1 MFRWRARLKP
11 SRYAAG
17 LGGVRAVV
25 VMRAT
30 RLLNG
35 VADLSARMPKDRIE
49 GLKGIRDQARVDA
62 E

>member
-1 MFRWRARLKP
+1 
-11 SRYAAG
+11 
-17 LGGVRAVV
+17 
-25 VMRAT
+25 MRAT